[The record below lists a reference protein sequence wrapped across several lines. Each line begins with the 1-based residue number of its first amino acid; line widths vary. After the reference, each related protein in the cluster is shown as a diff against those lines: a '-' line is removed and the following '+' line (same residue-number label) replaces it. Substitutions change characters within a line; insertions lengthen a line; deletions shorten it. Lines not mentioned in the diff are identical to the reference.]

1 MKQKIL
7 LDQHFK
13 NILRNKLILAYIMKD
28 NLDEYANSSIGEI
41 MKCIEPQGDVPLHT
55 HLISGHRNE
64 NNEDDVSVVFDS
76 LVYASLPHD
85 DKRKIAMII
94 NLEAQGELKGKSHVL
109 SRANYYN
116 SRNVSMQV
124 NEFFDHAQYD
134 DIVKVVSI
142 WIVFNAPKH
151 KQNCINRY
159 RMVEEHIIGNAC
171 EEEKYFDKQQIL
183 VLYLGYKES
192 EYISMNIL
200 RILADNGMDYET
212 KNEALEK
219 YDIRLKGGL
228 AKEVRSMCD
237 YGDYVEKMGTEKGLQ
252 KGIAQGLQRGILQG
266 KEQGFLQGS
275 ENKTVEDIQ
284 SLTKTL
290 KLSVDEAMDALQIP
304 IEERANYL
312 KLLSE
317 KNI

>member
-151 KQNCINRY
+151 KQGCINRY

-200 RILADNGMDYET
+200 RILADNGMDYEK

-237 YGDYVEKMGTEKGLQ
+237 YGDYVEKMGTE

-312 KLLSE
+312 KLLE
-317 KNI
+317 KSF

>member
-94 NLEAQGELKGKSHVL
+94 NLEAQGELKGRSHVL

-116 SRNVSMQV
+116 SRNISMQV

-237 YGDYVEKMGTEKGLQ
+237 YGDYVEKMGTEKGLR

-312 KLLSE
+312 KLLE
-317 KNI
+317 KSF

>member
-94 NLEAQGELKGKSHVL
+94 NLEAQGELKGRSHVL

-124 NEFFDHAQYD
+124 EEVFKHAQYD

-151 KQNCINRY
+151 KQGCINRY

-183 VLYLGYKES
+183 VLLSFITYKCSAANDTGLSGQRRIGIVSRKRFDAAMHIVGMINKQFFDVLCRQQTCGKAHQQHTCNSSVHISTLFLSYLFS
-192 EYISMNIL
+192 DFATVIL
-200 RILADNGMDYET
+200 PPAGAST
-212 KNEALEK
+212 K
-219 YDIRLKGGL
+219 RPF
-228 AKEVRSMCD
+228 RSHSF
-237 YGDYVEKMGTEKGLQ
+237 T
-252 KGIAQGLQRGILQG
+252 
-266 KEQGFLQGS
+266 
-275 ENKTVEDIQ
+275 
-284 SLTKTL
+284 
-290 KLSVDEAMDALQIP
+290 
-304 IEERANYL
+304 
-312 KLLSE
+312 
-317 KNI
+317 

>member
-1 MKQKIL
+1 
-7 LDQHFK
+7 
-13 NILRNKLILAYIMKD
+13 
-28 NLDEYANSSIGEI
+28 
-41 MKCIEPQGDVPLHT
+41 
-55 HLISGHRNE
+55 
-64 NNEDDVSVVFDS
+64 
-76 LVYASLPHD
+76 
-85 DKRKIAMII
+85 
-94 NLEAQGELKGKSHVL
+94 
-109 SRANYYN
+109 
-116 SRNVSMQV
+116 
-124 NEFFDHAQYD
+124 
-134 DIVKVVSI
+134 
-142 WIVFNAPKH
+142 
-151 KQNCINRY
+151 
-159 RMVEEHIIGNAC
+159 
-171 EEEKYFDKQQIL
+171 
-183 VLYLGYKES
+183 
-192 EYISMNIL
+192 
-200 RILADNGMDYET
+200 MDYEK

-252 KGIAQGLQRGILQG
+252 RGIQ
-266 KEQGFLQGS
+266 QGFLQGS

>member
-1 MKQKIL
+1 
-7 LDQHFK
+7 
-13 NILRNKLILAYIMKD
+13 
-28 NLDEYANSSIGEI
+28 
-41 MKCIEPQGDVPLHT
+41 
-55 HLISGHRNE
+55 
-64 NNEDDVSVVFDS
+64 
-76 LVYASLPHD
+76 
-85 DKRKIAMII
+85 
-94 NLEAQGELKGKSHVL
+94 
-109 SRANYYN
+109 
-116 SRNVSMQV
+116 
-124 NEFFDHAQYD
+124 
-134 DIVKVVSI
+134 
-142 WIVFNAPKH
+142 
-151 KQNCINRY
+151 
-159 RMVEEHIIGNAC
+159 MVEEHIIGNAC

>member
-1 MKQKIL
+1 
-7 LDQHFK
+7 
-13 NILRNKLILAYIMKD
+13 
-28 NLDEYANSSIGEI
+28 
-41 MKCIEPQGDVPLHT
+41 
-55 HLISGHRNE
+55 
-64 NNEDDVSVVFDS
+64 
-76 LVYASLPHD
+76 
-85 DKRKIAMII
+85 MII

-124 NEFFDHAQYD
+124 EEVFKHAQYD

-237 YGDYVEKMGTEKGLQ
+237 YGDYVEKMGTEKG
-252 KGIAQGLQRGILQG
+252 IAQGLQRGILQG
-266 KEQGFLQGS
+266 KEEERVNSTL
-275 ENKTVEDIQ
+275 NAIQ

-290 KLSVDEAMDALQIP
+290 KLSVDEAMEALQIP
-304 IEERANYL
+304 IEEKAYYL

>member
-28 NLDEYANSSIGEI
+28 NLDEYANSSISEI

-94 NLEAQGELKGKSHVL
+94 NLEAQGELKGRSHVL

-159 RMVEEHIIGNAC
+159 RWWRS
-171 EEEKYFDKQQIL
+171 IL
-183 VLYLGYKES
+183 SGMRARRK
-192 EYISMNIL
+192 NIL
-200 RILADNGMDYET
+200 ISS
-212 KNEALEK
+212 
-219 YDIRLKGGL
+219 
-228 AKEVRSMCD
+228 RSLC
-237 YGDYVEKMGTEKGLQ
+237 YT
-252 KGIAQGLQRGILQG
+252 
-266 KEQGFLQGS
+266 
-275 ENKTVEDIQ
+275 
-284 SLTKTL
+284 
-290 KLSVDEAMDALQIP
+290 
-304 IEERANYL
+304 
-312 KLLSE
+312 
-317 KNI
+317 

>member
-94 NLEAQGELKGKSHVL
+94 NLEAQGELKGRSHVL

-116 SRNVSMQV
+116 SRNTSMQV
-124 NEFFDHAQYD
+124 EELFDHACYD

-151 KQNCINRY
+151 KQGCINRY
-159 RMVEEHIIGNAC
+159 RMVEEHILGDVC

-183 VLYLGYKES
+183 VLYLGYRES
-192 EYISMNIL
+192 EKVSMNIL
-200 RILADNGMDYET
+200 RVMADNMSQQE
-212 KNEALEK
+212 KIERLKK
-219 YDIRLKGGL
+219 YDVELTK
-228 AKEVRSMCD
+228 KQEEEVSRMCD
-237 YGDYVEKMGTEKGLQ
+237 YGAYVESIGIEKGL
-252 KGIAQGLQRGILQG
+252 K
-266 KEQGFLQGS
+266 QGS
-275 ENKTVEDIQ
+275 ENKTIEDIQ

-290 KLSVDEAMDALQIP
+290 KLSVDEAMDALQISA
-304 IEERANYL
+304 EEKSYYL
-312 KLLSE
+312 KLLKE
-317 KNI
+317 KDA

>member
-64 NNEDDVSVVFDS
+64 NDEDDVSVVFDS

-94 NLEAQGELKGKSHVL
+94 NLEAQGELKGRSHVL

-124 NEFFDHAQYD
+124 EEVLKHAQYD

-151 KQNCINRY
+151 KQGCINRY
-159 RMVEEHIIGNAC
+159 RMIEEHILGDVC
-171 EEEKYFDKQQIL
+171 EEERYFDKQQIL

-192 EYISMNIL
+192 
-200 RILADNGMDYET
+200 
-212 KNEALEK
+212 
-219 YDIRLKGGL
+219 
-228 AKEVRSMCD
+228 
-237 YGDYVEKMGTEKGLQ
+237 
-252 KGIAQGLQRGILQG
+252 
-266 KEQGFLQGS
+266 
-275 ENKTVEDIQ
+275 
-284 SLTKTL
+284 
-290 KLSVDEAMDALQIP
+290 
-304 IEERANYL
+304 
-312 KLLSE
+312 
-317 KNI
+317 

>member
-1 MKQKIL
+1 MKIKKNKIPI
-7 LDQHFK
+7 DQIIK
-13 NILRNKLILAYIMKD
+13 IILREKPVLSVLMKELIE
-28 NLDEYANSSIGEI
+28 EYSPYSLREI
-41 MKCIEPQGDVPLHT
+41 EQCIEPQGDVPLHSRLT
-55 HLISGHRNE
+55 PGHRNE
-64 NNEDDVSVVFDS
+64 NNEDYRSIYFDS
-76 LVYASLPHD
+76 LVYASLPQDHG
-85 DKRKIAMII
+85 KIAMII
-94 NLEAQGELKGKSHVL
+94 NLEAQGVLKGKSHVL
-109 SRANYYN
+109 SRGNYYT
-116 SRNVSMQV
+116 SRNISMQV
-124 NEFFDHAQYD
+124 GKFFDHGQYD

-237 YGDYVEKMGTEKGLQ
+237 YGDYVEKMGTEKG
-252 KGIAQGLQRGILQG
+252 IAQGLQRGILQG
-266 KEQGFLQGS
+266 KEEERL
-275 ENKTVEDIQ
+275 V
-284 SLTKTL
+284 SLSSLMKNMKIDL
-290 KLSVDEAMDALQIP
+290 HEAM
-304 IEERANYL
+304 
-312 KLLSE
+312 KLLNIPESE
-317 KNI
+317 YHKYMELMNHS

>member
-1 MKQKIL
+1 M
-7 LDQHFK
+7 
-13 NILRNKLILAYIMKD
+13 
-28 NLDEYANSSIGEI
+28 
-41 MKCIEPQGDVPLHT
+41 
-55 HLISGHRNE
+55 
-64 NNEDDVSVVFDS
+64 
-76 LVYASLPHD
+76 
-85 DKRKIAMII
+85 
-94 NLEAQGELKGKSHVL
+94 
-109 SRANYYN
+109 
-116 SRNVSMQV
+116 
-124 NEFFDHAQYD
+124 
-134 DIVKVVSI
+134 
-142 WIVFNAPKH
+142 
-151 KQNCINRY
+151 
-159 RMVEEHIIGNAC
+159 
-171 EEEKYFDKQQIL
+171 
-183 VLYLGYKES
+183 LYLGYKES

-252 KGIAQGLQRGILQG
+252 RGIQ
-266 KEQGFLQGS
+266 QGFLQGS

-312 KLLSE
+312 KLLE
-317 KNI
+317 KSF

>member
-76 LVYASLPHD
+76 LVYASLPHN
-85 DKRKIAMII
+85 KGRIAMII
-94 NLEAQGELKGKSHVL
+94 NLEAQGELKGRSHVL

-116 SRNVSMQV
+116 SRNISMQV

-212 KNEALEK
+212 KNEALKK

-304 IEERANYL
+304 IEEKAYYL

>member
-1 MKQKIL
+1 MRKNKI
-7 LDQHFK
+7 DQFFK
-13 NILRNKLILAYIMKD
+13 HILRYKIVLAHIMKD
-28 NLDEYANSSIGEI
+28 YLEEYMNYSIPEI
-41 MKCIEPQGDVPLHT
+41 MECIEPKGDVPLHKHT
-55 HLISGHRNE
+55 VSGHRNE
-64 NNEDDVSVVFDS
+64 NNEDDTSIFFDS
-76 LVYASLPHD
+76 LVYASLPQN
-85 DKRKIAMII
+85 KGKIAMTL
-94 NLEAQGELKGKSHVL
+94 NLEAQGELKGRSHVL

-116 SRNVSMQV
+116 SRNTSMQV
-124 NEFFDHAQYD
+124 EELFDHACYD

-151 KQNCINRY
+151 KQGCINRY

-200 RILADNGMDYET
+200 RILADNGMDYEK

>member
-76 LVYASLPHD
+76 LVYASLPHN
-85 DKRKIAMII
+85 KGRIAMII
-94 NLEAQGELKGKSHVL
+94 NLEAQGKLKGRSHVL

-116 SRNVSMQV
+116 SRNTSMQV
-124 NEFFDHAQYD
+124 EELFDHACYD

-142 WIVFNAPKH
+142 WIVFNAVKY
-151 KQNCINRY
+151 KQGSINRY
-159 RMVEEHIIGNAC
+159 RMVEEHIIGDTC
-171 EEEKYFDKQQIL
+171 EEEKYFDKQQIV

-192 EYISMNIL
+192 EKVSMNIL
-200 RILADNGMDYET
+200 RVLADNMSSQE
-212 KNEALEK
+212 KIERLKK
-219 YDIRLKGGL
+219 YDVELTK
-228 AKEVRSMCD
+228 KQEEEVSRMCD
-237 YGDYVEKMGTEKGLQ
+237 YGAYVESIGIEKGL
-252 KGIAQGLQRGILQG
+252 K
-266 KEQGFLQGS
+266 QGS
-275 ENKTVEDIQ
+275 ENKTIEAIQ

-290 KLSVDEAMDALQIP
+290 KLSVDEAMDALQISA
-304 IEERANYL
+304 EEKSYYL
-312 KLLSE
+312 ELLNE
-317 KNI
+317 KVNA

>member
-1 MKQKIL
+1 MTFPFQL
-7 LDQHFK
+7 
-13 NILRNKLILAYIMKD
+13 
-28 NLDEYANSSIGEI
+28 
-41 MKCIEPQGDVPLHT
+41 
-55 HLISGHRNE
+55 
-64 NNEDDVSVVFDS
+64 S
-76 LVYASLPHD
+76 LCFQ
-85 DKRKIAMII
+85 I
-94 NLEAQGELKGKSHVL
+94 
-109 SRANYYN
+109 
-116 SRNVSMQV
+116 
-124 NEFFDHAQYD
+124 D

-151 KQNCINRY
+151 KQGCINRY

-200 RILADNGMDYET
+200 RILADNGMDYEK

-252 KGIAQGLQRGILQG
+252 RGILQG
-266 KEQGFLQGS
+266 KEEERINSTL
-275 ENKTVEDIQ
+275 NAIQ

-290 KLSVDEAMDALQIP
+290 KLNADEAMDALQIP
-304 IEERANYL
+304 ADKKTCYL
-312 KLLSE
+312 ELL
-317 KNI
+317 KKR